1 MEPKFRL
8 RQKHRYLFFTLLKF
22 PSYGELSPST
32 FPGKLIGGLCA
43 LCGIFILT
51 LPIPIVVN
59 RYDATCLCFLLLL
72 LLVRSFIQTSESS
85 SHTSNR
91 IFLFKLLNS
100 LKKTLLRSFASYYKN
115 RLWRNEVKDL
125 CFSIRQNGIFAFILC
140 TFFILCLHRFLG
152 WTSTERSP
160 KKNAL
165 HRHSQQWLSSR
176 HPKSSFCASKS
187 KSKSLRT
194 DLVNLIRFISQC
206 RCLVETLQNIICVT
220 FSFSGCL

>member
-8 RQKHRYLFFTLLKF
+8 RQKHRNLFFTLLKF

-59 RYDATCLCFLLLL
+59 RYDSTCLCFLLLLLL

-91 IFLFKLLNS
+91 IFLFKLLKS
-100 LKKTLLRSFASYYKN
+100 LKKKISPTASPATTRIGYGEM
-115 RLWRNEVKDL
+115 R
-125 CFSIRQNGIFAFILC
+125 
-140 TFFILCLHRFLG
+140 
-152 WTSTERSP
+152 
-160 KKNAL
+160 
-165 HRHSQQWLSSR
+165 
-176 HPKSSFCASKS
+176 
-187 KSKSLRT
+187 
-194 DLVNLIRFISQC
+194 
-206 RCLVETLQNIICVT
+206 
-220 FSFSGCL
+220 

>member
-8 RQKHRYLFFTLLKF
+8 RQKHRNLFFTLLKF

-72 LLVRSFIQTSESS
+72 LLLLVRSFIQTSESS

-91 IFLFKLLNS
+91 IFLFKLLKS
-100 LKKTLLRSFASYYKN
+100 LKKISSTASP
-115 RLWRNEVKDL
+115 
-125 CFSIRQNGIFAFILC
+125 A
-140 TFFILCLHRFLG
+140 T
-152 WTSTERSP
+152 T
-160 KKNAL
+160 
-165 HRHSQQWLSSR
+165 
-176 HPKSSFCASKS
+176 
-187 KSKSLRT
+187 RT
-194 DLVNLIRFISQC
+194 GYGEMR
-206 RCLVETLQNIICVT
+206 
-220 FSFSGCL
+220 